1 MTKSDNKS
9 SGIFIR
15 VTDDFNK
22 SIDKIITKSSVVS
35 DLIGKGYD
43 VDKSVIGRFGYILV
57 CQNLELLGKNPQLL
71 LAASKSIAAGELLIK
86 IERGIKK

>member
-1 MTKSDNKS
+1 MAKTDGKS

-35 DLIGKGYD
+35 DLIAKGYD
-43 VDKSVIGRFGYILV
+43 VDKSVIGRFGYLLI
-57 CQNLELLGKNPQLL
+57 CQNLELLAKNPELL
-71 LAASKSIAAGELLIK
+71 LAASKSVASEELLVNIAK
-86 IERGIKK
+86 EMKK

>member
-1 MTKSDNKS
+1 MTKTDNKS

-57 CQNLELLGKNPQLL
+57 CKNLDLLGKNPELL
-71 LAASKSIAAGELLIK
+71 LAASKSVASEELLVS
-86 IERGIKK
+86 IEKEMKK

>member
-1 MTKSDNKS
+1 LSKSYSKS

-57 CQNLELLGKNPQLL
+57 CQNLGLLAKNPELL
-71 LAASKSIAAGELLIK
+71 LAASKSVASEELLVSIAK
-86 IERGIKK
+86 EMKK